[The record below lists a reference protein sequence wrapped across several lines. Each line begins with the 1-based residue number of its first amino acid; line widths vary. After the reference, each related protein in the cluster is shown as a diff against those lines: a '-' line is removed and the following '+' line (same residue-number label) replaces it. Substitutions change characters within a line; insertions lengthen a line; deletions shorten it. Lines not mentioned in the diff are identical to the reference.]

1 MPCFGDG
8 LKLRCRFFSPFPA
21 DALMTIH
28 VLETAG
34 ELARTFLAHHLI
46 AFNVGKSARR
56 RAIGRIGQAVRLWG
70 ENSCLCGLTLEKRRL
85 RLMIQRHPK
94 VLWAM

>member
-8 LKLRCRFFSPFPA
+8 LKSRCRFFSPFPA
-21 DALMTIH
+21 DALMMIH

-46 AFNVGKSARR
+46 VINAGKSVRR
-56 RAIGRIGQAVRLWG
+56 SAIGRIVQAVRLWG

-85 RLMIQRHPK
+85 RSMIQRHPK
-94 VLWAM
+94 ALGEV